1 MSSLASTV
9 EPEHGR
15 HLASEIPYD
24 KRGLLIILRKQAGE
38 LSKYGT
44 KQVEFSG

>member
-24 KRGLLIILRKQAGE
+24 KRLLIILRKQAGE